1 MSVLDSKGDLERI
14 KQHYSMAR
22 DQGVPLG
29 AARLGWLLTSSDSA
43 MAREYFSESA
53 DLGEGDGYAGLG
65 WLEEQSDPIDQI
77 RLRKAFQY
85 YMSAEFCLP
94 G

>member
-1 MSVLDSKGDLERI
+1 
-14 KQHYSMAR
+14 
-22 DQGVPLG
+22 
-29 AARLGWLLTSSDSA
+29 